1 MSHTPT
7 AVAQKL
13 QVLGKTIRAHRQS
26 LHISAATTAECAH
39 ISQVTLHRIE
49 KGEPSVT
56 MGAYLTVL
64 DALGLQILAK
74 SNSVYGNEASNAASA
89 LTIPSEIKLA
99 DYPQLKQLAWH
110 IRGLDTLTPIEAF
123 GIYDHNWRHLD
134 KESLDNKEKSLI
146 EALMRAGNAGEV

>member
-1 MSHTPT
+1 MSHTST
-7 AVAQKL
+7 AVIQKL
-13 QVLGKTIRAHRQS
+13 QDLGKTIRAHRQS

-39 ISQVTLHRIE
+39 ISRVTLHRIE

-64 DALGLQILAK
+64 DALGLQIQPK
-74 SNSVYGNEASNAASA
+74 SNAVYANETSIAASA

-110 IRGLDTLTPIEAF
+110 IRGLDALTPIEAF
-123 GIYDHNWRHLD
+123 GIYDRNWRHLD
-134 KESLDNKEKSLI
+134 KKNLDNKEKTLI
-146 EALMRAGNAGEV
+146 EALMLAGNAGEL